1 MTTTHY
7 RSAPRV
13 AARAT
18 GPTWRLARLI
28 GRLRTWFKR
37 MRERRDLADL
47 SDTQL
52 RDVGLSREV
61 IKREVEKPFW
71 MA

>member
-1 MTTTHY
+1 MTTIHY
-7 RSAPRV
+7 RSVPRV
-13 AARAT
+13 AGRAT
-18 GPTWRLARLI
+18 TPTWQLGSLVPL
-28 GRLRTWFKR
+28 LRTWFKR
-37 MRERRDLADL
+37 TRQRRALAEL

-52 RDVGLSREV
+52 RDVGLSRDT